1 MAQSVLMT
9 QDLFNK
15 IVNNLTQRPYH
26 EVHNLIDEI
35 RSTVQVVETDS
46 AEKEDTSGEVD
57 GG

>member
-15 IVNNLTQRPYH
+15 IVNNLTQRPYQ
-26 EVHNLIDEI
+26 EVHNLIEEI

-46 AEKEDTSGEVD
+46 TEKEDASGEVD
-57 GG
+57 DG

>member
-15 IVNNLTQRPYH
+15 IVNHLTQRPYQ
-26 EVHNLIDEI
+26 EVHNLIEEI
-35 RSTVQVVETDS
+35 RTTVQAVETDS
-46 AEKEDTSGEVD
+46 PENEDASGEVD